1 MSGPLG
7 GAKSFGV
14 IPTAAA
20 AAAAEAD
27 NNDDSAAFPGLRG
40 VKGFE
45 GGGARADVGDKTFIG
60 DAAPAG
66 TSFRAAGY

>member
-7 GAKSFGV
+7 DAKSFGV
-14 IPTAAA
+14 RPAAA
-20 AAAAEAD
+20 AAAD
-27 NNDDSAAFPGLRG
+27 NNDDSATFPGLRG